1 MARDRLYLLPPGFE
15 DPAIDSGGKGWVCP
29 ACAMVEG
36 YLAAF
41 PGIREA
47 LDVIFYPFPRP
58 RREIVDL
65 VGEDHQGMPL
75 LILAE
80 PETGDD
86 ILSAGGLSFIS
97 AEKAILRYLARKH
110 GAAAPHP

>member
-1 MARDRLYLLPPGFE
+1 MAKDRLYLLRPGFD

-41 PGIREA
+41 PQVRDA
-47 LDVIFYPFPRP
+47 LDVVYYPYPKP

-65 VGEDHQGMPL
+65 VGEAHQGMPL

-80 PETGDD
+80 PEVGDD
-86 ILSAGGLSFIS
+86 ILSANGLSFIS
-97 AEKAILRYLARKH
+97 AEKAILRHLARRH
-110 GAAAPHP
+110 GVAAPHP